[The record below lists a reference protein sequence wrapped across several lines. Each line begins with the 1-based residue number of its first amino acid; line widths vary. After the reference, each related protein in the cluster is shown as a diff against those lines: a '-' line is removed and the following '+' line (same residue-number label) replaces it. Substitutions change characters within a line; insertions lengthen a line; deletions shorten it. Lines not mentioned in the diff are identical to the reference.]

1 MSEVVRCGRC
11 GVRYDGR
18 HAKCPRCRGSAPRP
32 VAAVGTSSPAAAVPL
47 GRLGAVILALVVV
60 MATFIWAVQPANLAE
75 AKAEPLAAGVTR
87 EGRGP
92 LAALVRG
99 QDAAPIVASDRVPTE
114 LPFVDSEFE
123 ARQAYRRGEY
133 DAALERF
140 KEEISLHPTDP
151 SACSNAGQVL
161 IRMGHPMDAL
171 PFLEKAVALSPGQ
184 WTFRFNLARGH
195 GAVGNWERAAAEYQ
209 EAAQLF
215 PNDHAT
221 TFNLAQALHR
231 AGREDEAV
239 ARYRDAIA
247 LKPDDATFQLALGV
261 SEEKL
266 GQRAEAVAAYRRFI
280 EMAPEAKEA
289 EGAKARVERLEKE
302 LAAAPAAMSAPAPG
316 ER

>member
-18 HAKCPRCRGSAPRP
+18 HAKCPRCRGHAPLAVT
-32 VAAVGTSSPAAAVPL
+32 VAGMPSPAAAVPL
-47 GRLGAVILALVVV
+47 GRLGAVILGLVVV
-60 MATFIWAVQPANLAE
+60 TATLIWAVQPAYLAE
-75 AKAEPLAAGVTR
+75 AKAEPPAAGLTR
-87 EGRGP
+87 DGRGP
-92 LAALVRG
+92 LAVLAFAQETEPTVS
-99 QDAAPIVASDRVPTE
+99 SDRVPSE
-114 LPFVDSEFE
+114 LPFVDSTLV
-123 ARQAYRRGEY
+123 ARQSYRRGEY

-161 IRMGHPMDAL
+161 IRMGQPADAI

-195 GAVGNWERAAAEYQ
+195 GAVGNWDRAAAEYQ
-209 EAAQLF
+209 EAARLF
-215 PNDHAT
+215 PEDYAT

-247 LKPDDATFQLALGV
+247 LKPDDASFQLALGV

-266 GQRAEAVAAYRRFI
+266 GQLAEAVAAYRRFV

-289 EGAKARVERLEKE
+289 EGVKARVERLEKD
-302 LAAAPAAMSAPAPG
+302 LAAAPAATPPPAPG